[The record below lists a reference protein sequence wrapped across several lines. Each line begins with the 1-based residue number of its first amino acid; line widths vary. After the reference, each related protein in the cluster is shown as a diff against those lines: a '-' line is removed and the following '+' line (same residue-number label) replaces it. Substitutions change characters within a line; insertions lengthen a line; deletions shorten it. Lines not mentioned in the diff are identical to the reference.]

1 MLLARHGLSVLA
13 VDRGRYGS
21 DIMST
26 HSIAG
31 AGILQLS
38 RWGVLDAVRDA
49 ATPVTTHVVFDYG
62 GDRVEIDVP
71 VRGDVD
77 GLYNPRRTVLDPILV
92 DAAVAAGAEV
102 LHGVSM
108 VEVTFDD
115 TGRADGAV
123 LDLGGEFR
131 RVGARFVV
139 GADGARSRVA
149 TQVGAELLHRET
161 CGAASIYAYVSGFS
175 DDTIL
180 NYYSPGRVVGVIPT
194 NDGAAV
200 VWTGMPADAFAVRA
214 RKDVAGA
221 YHAAVST
228 VPEVA
233 EHVARGPISGLRAFA
248 GTPGFLRRAWGPGWA
263 LVGDAGYFKDPVSAH
278 GITDA
283 LIGAELVADA
293 IAACLAGDTEH
304 EALGSMQETRDTL
317 AAEMMPAVAGAAAL
331 PSDMSDLKRA
341 FRDMSRAMRHEWE
354 LIDSRFRV
362 PVLA

>member
-13 VDRGRYGS
+13 VDRARYGS

-26 HSIAG
+26 HSIAS
-31 AGILQLS
+31 AGVLQLS
-38 RWGVLDAVRDA
+38 RWGVLDAIRDA
-49 ATPVTTHVVFDYG
+49 DTPVTRRVVFDYG

-71 VRGDVD
+71 ERGDVD

-108 VEVTFDD
+108 LEVTFDD
-115 TGRADGAV
+115 TGRAHGAV

-149 TQVGAELLHRET
+149 TQVGAELLHREPV
-161 CGAASIYAYVSGFS
+161 GAASIYAYVGGFS
-175 DDTIL
+175 DDAIL
-180 NYYSPGRVVGVIPT
+180 NYYEPGRVVGVIPT

-200 VWTGMPADAFAVRA
+200 VWTAMPADVFAVRA

-221 YHAAVST
+221 YHAAVAA
-228 VPEVA
+228 VPDVA
-233 EHVARGPISGLRAFA
+233 ERVAHDLLSGFRAFA

-293 IAACLAGDTEH
+293 IAACVAGDTEH
-304 EALGSMQETRDTL
+304 DALGSMQATRDAM
-317 AAEMMPAVAGAAAL
+317 AAEMMPAVVGAAAL
-331 PSDMSDLKRA
+331 PHDMNELQRA

-354 LIDSRFRV
+354 LIEARFGAPV
-362 PVLA
+362 PA